1 MEQREGN
8 RGSEIAPET
17 SPWEAAYLRFETPE
31 QEIIKFKKRLEKMG
45 VTKLPRHSHVVEI
58 FCGRGGGL
66 HALQQFGF
74 THLEGVDLSEN
85 LLRQYQGDAQLYVS
99 DCRRMPFRDQSK
111 DVLIV
116 QGGLHHLLAL
126 PDDLEQT
133 AAEVRRVLKPGGRFV
148 IVEPW
153 RTPFLSFV
161 HVVCANPVARRLW
174 DKLDALQVM
183 TEHEIVTYEQ
193 WLSAPQ
199 LVLGVITKYFSP
211 AYQTIGW
218 GKLNFVGIPKAL

>member
-1 MEQREGN
+1 LTDQPN
-8 RGSEIAPET
+8 
-17 SPWEAAYLRFETPE
+17 PWEAAYLRFETPA
-31 QEIIKFKKRLEKMG
+31 QEIVKFQKRLKKMG
-45 VTKLPRHSHVVEI
+45 VTELPRESHVVEL

-66 HALQQFGF
+66 HALSQFGF
-74 THLEGVDLSEN
+74 THLEGVDLSKN
-85 LLRQYQGDAQLYVS
+85 LVKQYRGEAQLYVA

-111 DVLIV
+111 DILIV

-126 PDDLEQT
+126 PDDLDQVITE
-133 AAEVRRVLKPGGRFV
+133 ARRVLKRDGHFV

-161 HVVCANPVARRLW
+161 HVVCANPLARRLW

-183 TEHEIVTYEQ
+183 TEHEIETYEQ

-199 LVLGVITKYFSP
+199 MILDLITKQFSSV
-211 AYQTIGW
+211 YRSIGW
-218 GKLNFVGIPKAL
+218 GKLNFVGIPRPALEL

>member
-1 MEQREGN
+1 LTEQQPN
-8 RGSEIAPET
+8 
-17 SPWEAAYLRFETPE
+17 PWEAAYLRFETPA
-31 QEIIKFKKRLEKMG
+31 QEIVKFQKRLKKMG
-45 VTKLPRHSHVVEI
+45 VTKLPRESHVVEL

-66 HALQQFGF
+66 HALSQFGF
-74 THLEGVDLSEN
+74 THLEGVDLSKN
-85 LLRQYQGDAQLYVS
+85 LVRQYQGEAQLYVA

-116 QGGLHHLLAL
+116 QGGLHHLWVL
-126 PDDLEQT
+126 PEDLDQVITE
-133 AAEVRRVLKPGGRFV
+133 ARRVLKPNGHFV

-161 HVVCANPVARRLW
+161 HVVCANPLARRLW

-183 TEHEIVTYEQ
+183 TEHEIETYEQ

-199 LVLGVITKYFSP
+199 MILDLMTKQFSP
-211 AYQTIGW
+211 IYRSIGW
-218 GKLNFVGIPKAL
+218 GKLNFVGVPRSS